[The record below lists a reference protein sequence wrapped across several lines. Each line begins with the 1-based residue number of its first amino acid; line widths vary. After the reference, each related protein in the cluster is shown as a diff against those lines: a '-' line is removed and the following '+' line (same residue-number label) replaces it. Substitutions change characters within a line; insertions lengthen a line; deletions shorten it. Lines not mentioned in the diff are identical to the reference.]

1 MPLPRSKLDLLHTS
15 GYPEQNN
22 SPGWCRGHIN
32 VERSHIILYDDYDN
46 GRFLTMA
53 VLKST
58 NVRSTWR
65 ACAHSGRTATLSY
78 SMSAARTSS
87 GLRSASAMPS
97 AHMRTLR
104 TTKTQS
110 TGPLLPLCA
119 PQESLSH
126 AHSLMFG
133 SGQTSIWVSRLPS
146 AGSAGR
152 IHCRGYAKVRS
163 RSWRV
168 VFWL

>member
-1 MPLPRSKLDLLHTS
+1 
-15 GYPEQNN
+15 
-22 SPGWCRGHIN
+22 
-32 VERSHIILYDDYDN
+32 
-46 GRFLTMA
+46 MA

-110 TGPLLPLCA
+110 TGPLLPPCA

-133 SGQTSIWVSRLPS
+133 SGTVKRRSGCPDYPPRVRPAGYTAGGTRKCGVAHGGSCFDCEPDQYYYHHDGPWVLARHAIMSYYYRRRHW
-146 AGSAGR
+146 AR
-152 IHCRGYAKVRS
+152 TRRS
-163 RSWRV
+163 CA
-168 VFWL
+168 LCCALC